1 MKRLS
6 ICLGL
11 DFEDFSSLL
20 INNEWFYVIDEDC
33 SLECQVRKKFSDC
46 IRCWSEALAAD
57 ISFDLAASR
66 SELFDLLTDALKTSQ
81 NEINNQI
88 FDCINNIRSK
98 IFPVIKS
105 KENG

>member
-1 MKRLS
+1 MIRIS

-33 SLECQVRKKFSDC
+33 SLECQVQKKFSNC
-46 IRCWSEALAAD
+46 IRCWSEALVAD
-57 ISFDLAASR
+57 ISFDLTASR
-66 SELFDLLTDALKTSQ
+66 TELFDLLSDALKTSQ
-81 NEINNQI
+81 NQVNNQI

-98 IFPVIKS
+98 SFPIIKS